1 MGLKRQENKLY
12 IKKEESSNKKES
24 LLEEKA

>member
-12 IKKEESSNKKES
+12 IKKKRVAIKKES